1 MSLFPKNCFP
11 FAGIAGVILLINVLN
26 LFAAGPKPDRGSGV
40 VRAWVGARVIDGTG
54 KPAIENGTLVIR
66 NGRIE
71 AAGRRVKIPAGAER
85 IDATGK
91 TIIPGLICAHG
102 HLSDAAQFGVYL
114 RDGITTILSL
124 GGAKEFD
131 LRE

>member
-1 MSLFPKNCFP
+1 MRSTRV
-11 FAGIAGVILLINVLN
+11 AGLAGAIFLLSAVTI
-26 LFAAGPKPDRGSGV
+26 FAAGPRQGDETGAPSAQ
-40 VRAWVGARVIDGTG
+40 AWVGARIIDGTG
-54 KPAIENGTLVIR
+54 KPAIENATLLIR

-71 AAGRRVKIPAGAER
+71 AVGRRVKIPAKAKR

-91 TIIPGLICAHG
+91 TIMPGIINAHG
-102 HLSDAAQFGVYL
+102 HVNDPAQFWVYL

-131 LRE
+131 